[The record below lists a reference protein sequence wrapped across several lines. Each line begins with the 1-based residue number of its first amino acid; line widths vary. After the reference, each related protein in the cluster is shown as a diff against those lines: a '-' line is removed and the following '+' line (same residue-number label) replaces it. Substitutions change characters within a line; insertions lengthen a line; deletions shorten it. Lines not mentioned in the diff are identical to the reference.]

1 MLNYW
6 EKSNKNKEEKIRR
19 IKKKSNWNK
28 WIEEKI
34 SELKIERNKLEN
46 NSGRWKKNFEKD
58 KNKQLEF

>member
-58 KNKQLEF
+58 KNKQLEL